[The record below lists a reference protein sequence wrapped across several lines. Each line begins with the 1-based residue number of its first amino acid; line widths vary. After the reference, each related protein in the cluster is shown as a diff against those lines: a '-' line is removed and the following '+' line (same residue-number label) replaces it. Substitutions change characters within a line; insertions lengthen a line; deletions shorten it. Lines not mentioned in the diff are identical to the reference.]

1 MSNEAFYTIEK
12 IIDRKKFKDKYK
24 YKIKWKGFPME
35 QCTWEPIKNLQYALG
50 LVDEYNKNH
59 PIKKKN
65 KKIVLLNKKRKE
77 NNEFPKNES
86 LIQIENTIKSN
97 YNNNNEEKKNNIIDK
112 NAISSHD
119 IDISLKKVVTVREY
133 NNILMA
139 VVDKIQNN
147 GSMAKAFLPTEELKI
162 LNPWILL
169 DFYESK
175 IKFT

>member
-12 IIDRKKFKDKYK
+12 IIDRKKVKDKYK

-65 KKIVLLNKKRKE
+65 KKIVLLSKKRKE
-77 NNEFPKNES
+77 NKEFPKNES
-86 LIQIENTIKSN
+86 LIQIENNIKSN
-97 YNNNNEEKKNNIIDK
+97 DIEEKKSDIIDK
-112 NAISSHD
+112 NTTSSHD
-119 IDISLKKVVTVREY
+119 IDFSLKKVVTVREY